1 VEVIEVGPGDEPTAG
16 HLKKLVELCVEEKKE
31 GKPVGAIAVE
41 PQYPRSTSA
50 TTLQKE
56 LKARDVAVGLVEVDP
71 METADAEVLAKQG
84 AGYYA
89 AQMRSN
95 LKALAEHLP

>member
-1 VEVIEVGPGDEPTAG
+1 
-16 HLKKLVELCVEEKKE
+16 
-31 GKPVGAIAVE
+31 
-41 PQYPRSTSA
+41 
-50 TTLQKE
+50 
-56 LKARDVAVGLVEVDP
+56 VAVGLVEVDP